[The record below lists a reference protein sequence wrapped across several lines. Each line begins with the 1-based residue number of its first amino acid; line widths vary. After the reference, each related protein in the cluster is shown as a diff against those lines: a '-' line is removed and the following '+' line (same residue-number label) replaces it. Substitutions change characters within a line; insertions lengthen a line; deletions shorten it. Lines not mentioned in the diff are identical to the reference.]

1 MRFEVRE
8 VARLARNGTKWHG
21 WHGRQSG
28 KAEGEKEVA
37 FLNAMFYYCDI

>member
-8 VARLARNGTKWHG
+8 VAQLAQNGTKWHEMAE
-21 WHGRQSG
+21 RKSG
-28 KAEGEKEVA
+28 GEKEVA